1 MLLVT
6 SALIIVLTFLKG
18 GSCKS
23 YDFATRQMGTK
34 NKSYYR
40 NWYQHWK
47 EEEQEKLEQSMNEVR
62 AYQYNIETN
71 QYKAN
76 HDLSRQYAGYSQSQH
91 RKSQSPYSAHRRQS
105 QMTDIN
111 LSGQNQF
118 ADVLRGLLVG
128 LPLVVVLLAMLYA
141 GGIIPQDTVNRLLGI
156 DTTSPVTEYIDQY
169 DELMGLHNNINKSLS
184 EHISANNITSTYI
197 QELQTEQQNIRT
209 QTQALLSNND
219 EIFSEMGRLLNLKLA
234 SLDQLITQI
243 TTSESVTDEVTSSYN
258 QFVSDQNEVGNQIV
272 LALTSILDDNNIQYT
287 KQVNGAI
294 QIK

>member
-6 SALIIVLTFLKG
+6 SALIIVSTFLKG
-18 GSCKS
+18 GSCKLHS
-23 YDFATRQMGTK
+23 FATRQMGTK

-62 AYQYNIETN
+62 AYQYNIEAN

-76 HDLSRQYAGYSQSQH
+76 HDLSRQYASYSQAQH
-91 RKSQSPYSAHRRQS
+91 RKSPSPYSAKRRQS

-111 LSGQNQF
+111 LSGQNQL

-128 LPLVVVLLAMLYA
+128 LPLVVVLLAVLYA
-141 GGIIPQDTVNRLLGI
+141 GGIIPQDSVNRLLGI

-169 DELMGLHNNINKSLS
+169 DELMGLHNNINKSIS
-184 EHISANNITSTYI
+184 EHINTNNITSTYL

-219 EIFSEMGRLLNLKLA
+219 ETFSEMGRLLNLKLA
-234 SLDQLITQI
+234 SLDQLITQL
-243 TTSESVTDEVTSSYN
+243 TTSEGVTDEVTSTYN

-272 LALTSILDDNNIQYT
+272 LALTTILEDNNIQYT